1 MFKVQKFSGLALRT
15 SRNILFLQCGIQSV
29 SVASLRLGLGWSG
42 AVPDGVM
49 DCGQG
54 TSELTISHKNIQD
67 LTRMRH
73 EFS

>member
-1 MFKVQKFSGLALRT
+1 MFNDQRFSGLALQT
-15 SRNILFLQCGIQSV
+15 SRNILFLQCGMESV

-54 TSELTISHKNIQD
+54 TSELTLSHKNIQD
-67 LTRMRH
+67 LT
-73 EFS
+73 

>member
-1 MFKVQKFSGLALRT
+1 M
-15 SRNILFLQCGIQSV
+15 

-42 AVPDGVM
+42 AVPDGAV

-54 TSELTISHKNIQD
+54 TSELTLSHKNIQD
-67 LTRMRH
+67 LTPVRH